1 MLIESPRRQSAE
13 ENSRWRRCGFA
24 VRGARVHLEPRAAA
38 MGACPRRGA
47 WLRSVGFLGALAL
60 LALPQASGDCTTLP
74 AFPHAHPEENYDA
87 DKTFVVGTIVHYK
100 CDTGY
105 LKLPGKSDTIVCQ
118 GVKWSEIPQFCDR
131 SCNAPNR
138 NASMQLNAI
147 FISEN
152 YFPINSTVSF
162 LCRPGYTLSK
172 PGPLL
177 STCQDDGTWSP
188 VSGSCKKKSCPNP
201 QDLENGQVHIPDTS
215 FGSEITYSC
224 DEGYTLIGDDVRRCE
239 LDGNRVVWSGAI
251 PFCKIN
257 TCAPPTSIEN
267 GKHNGGNKDFFTY
280 GEVVTYHCDS
290 RGQHPLSLIGDARII
305 CDKDGEWD
313 KLPPKCKEV
322 KCKTPKVDNAV
333 QLTGFGSFH
342 TYKDT
347 IIFEC
352 EDGYFFLRGNGR
364 ITCEADS
371 NWSPV
376 LPVCSA
382 ERPSTEPPY
391 PSRPGPSLPPNKEPQ
406 GPSLGIIIVIVL
418 TIVIVLAII
427 FGFIVYC
434 QYKKQKG
441 TYIPDGIHKEETHLN
456 SLTPS
461 KEDTLMKERFT

>member
-60 LALPQASGDCTTLP
+60 LALPQASG
-74 AFPHAHPEENYDA
+74 
-87 DKTFVVGTIVHYK
+87 
-100 CDTGY
+100 
-105 LKLPGKSDTIVCQ
+105 
-118 GVKWSEIPQFCDR
+118 

-391 PSRPGPSLPPNKEPQ
+391 PSRPGSTSTSQQEPPVSSKPGPSLPPNKEPQ